1 MSAPDVTAEHAGW
14 FGKLPALGDFASR
27 RLPDAWIAPW
37 DEWLQAE
44 LVNARAALGDDA
56 WTAVYMVAPV
66 RRFWLAPGLLTSQA
80 WLGVLM
86 PSVDSVGRHFPF
98 TLAAPL
104 RAGHAA
110 LVDAL
115 ANDDWLDAA
124 DALARQVLDP
134 AFDVAALEQAITLL
148 PPLHGERRVEAHAGS
163 TLANALHTDH
173 VPLRCAWWCEGA
185 REPAHVLCTDVLPR
199 GANFMALLREG
210 D

>member
-115 ANDDWLDAA
+115 AND
-124 DALARQVLDP
+124 
-134 AFDVAALEQAITLL
+134 
-148 PPLHGERRVEAHAGS
+148 
-163 TLANALHTDH
+163 
-173 VPLRCAWWCEGA
+173 
-185 REPAHVLCTDVLPR
+185 
-199 GANFMALLREG
+199 
-210 D
+210 